1 MAEARRFTKSLSKP
15 GTAAE
20 MRQSAS
26 EAVRR
31 STYSQVRPRMVE
43 PLDYE
48 SVIQQRRTQ
57 IHSDPL
63 RDLLLFPHDD
73 VTVSRQ
79 PRQRR
84 TVVPSVPPEAAQE
97 ARSLL
102 VTECIKSYTTSWNV
116 LDYRYQQYTGDY
128 RQLPQNA
135 AWLEKLPTHTF
146 DIDEDVDK
154 EEDTASLA
162 SLKGGIMKQG
172 WLYKGNVNSVSMR
185 SFKRRYFS
193 LTQLPDGSFILNFY
207 KDEKLSKE
215 PKGSI
220 FLDSCV
226 GVVQTPKVRRFAF
239 ELRMQH
245 HRAGYVLAAE
255 SDADCDEWSAA
266 ITRVL
271 ALAGTGAGI
280 GAAGGERRNGD
291 GGGEHDEDAVKPE
304 SLTESLE
311 SSMHPELIKYAR
323 ETDHMNKT
331 LRSEARH
338 KLFSLDPDM
347 QRCAGGAA
355 EAPPRLPHD
364 AEALS
369 HRILVSCHALRF
381 ALQAPASDDGDDG
394 GGDGDSTGAGTTNVE
409 PFFVSLALFDARA
422 SRKISSDFHVDLN
435 QAWMRRVL
443 LAGAGGVGGEEEGA
457 PGGGAPWGGD
467 GGLGQPRLVGVS
479 ADNLRYP
486 TQAVFS
492 VAEPHCDVFLVARVD
507 KVLQGGVA
515 QCAEPY
521 IKNHDSGKIAQKVQK
536 QMRQVCVKLAP
547 YHMPFA
553 WAARPVF
560 REGPCVVD
568 RDSRFSA
575 LFRQDSAKLSDEDL
589 LKTLSEFRKPE
600 RMAKLQV
607 IPGSLDVTVEVVP
620 AELPNCVTS
629 SYVPVHPFHLTPE
642 GTGGEGISGVSGAA
656 AVVEVEEFVPE
667 EARLAQPF
675 AVYRNHLYVYPRALK
690 YDGQRSFPKARNL
703 AVCIEFRDSDAE
715 SAQPLPCVYGKPG
728 GPPFVMRAVAAVLH
742 HQHSPEFY
750 DEVKIRLPTQ
760 LHSGHHLLFSFFH
773 ISCEV
778 SGKAATKKRE
788 AVETQVGYAWLPLLR
803 DGRVVSGEVPLSAS
817 ASLPAGYLASNDTA
831 GATKHVGPDIRW
843 VDGGKQV
850 FRVATH
856 LVSTIYTQDQHLHN
870 FFSYCERAEEA
881 ETGGA
886 PLNEGELIKY
896 LKSLHAVES
905 HVMVAFLPTLLNQ
918 LFHVLTHATHSD
930 VAINATRV
938 LIHVVS
944 QCHEEELDHFL
955 HSYVTFVFKTE
966 ESAEACEGLTLHEEL
981 AKSLGFLLK
990 PSTDFLT
997 CNKLLKFSWFFFE
1010 ILIKSMAQNLV
1021 DSGRIKLNRTQR
1033 LPASFHTAVEDLVV
1047 AATENIVIKH
1057 RDFASETRRANHSL
1071 AAFIKRCFTFMD
1083 RGFLFKLINLYMH
1096 SFGPG
1101 DPKTLFEFK
1110 LAFLKEICSH
1120 EHYIPLNLAMSFSRG
1135 RIQRYQDL
1143 LFPTEATREGLPDL
1157 QLDYSLT
1164 EDFCKNHFLVGLLL
1178 REVSSALQQE
1188 SGDVRP
1194 AAIAVLKQLM
1204 AKHAHDDRYAHKN
1217 QQARIAS
1224 LYLPLLGIALENVSR
1239 LNVAR
1244 DHALL
1249 PSASANTCTVT
1260 RDDFTACV
1268 QNPVPGGATSNAAG
1282 SCTPHRAQ
1290 AAATA
1295 TAAGDL
1301 FSAISGTGTP
1311 GQLVVRHADSRA
1323 SLVSI
1328 ESATGLPSAHDKANS
1343 LEKQGAGS
1351 VLRLRPLEHGESRS
1365 LLLCVLHVLKSVSED
1380 ALLAYWNKASD
1391 TELLDFFTLLEICLH
1406 QFKYMGKRY
1415 LARAV
1420 EAASPVRS
1428 APPPPP
1434 ERKSQTLP
1442 APRNLLPSRAASL
1455 HARFSHLPSAEPGA
1469 SGGSLHHSYGHS
1481 EVEAVLEAA
1490 LATEAGLVVLDALAC
1505 FTHSFKEQL
1514 LAEESHGRLM
1524 RRVFDVLLTF
1534 LAVPQSEATLRHVF
1548 AVLRGFINK
1557 FPAALFTG
1565 RADMCASLCYELL
1578 KCCSAKLGSTRSEA
1592 CALLYLLMRN
1602 NFEYTGRKSFVRSHL
1617 QIIIAVSQLIA
1628 DVVGIGGS
1636 RFQHSLSIVN
1646 NYANSDKAMK
1656 ATAFPAEV
1664 KDLTKRIRTVL
1675 MATAQMKE
1683 HAGDP
1688 ELLADLQ
1695 YSLARSYA
1703 STPELRKAWLESMAR
1718 THLQHGDLSE
1728 AAMCYV
1734 HVAALVAEYL
1744 KRKGSYTRGCAAFRV
1759 LSPNVDEEAAM
1770 KEDAGMEDVH
1780 FNEDVLVELLERV
1793 ADALWK
1799 AERYELLA
1807 DVYRLVVPVFEKR
1820 RDFQRLSQVYNT
1832 LHLAYKKVVEVTHS
1846 GRRLL
1851 GTFFR
1856 VAFFGQAA
1864 GFFEEEDGKEYV
1876 YKEPKLTGLAELSQ
1890 RLLQLYAHKFGAS
1903 NVRMLQDSGKVNA
1916 KDLDP
1921 RCAYIQVTYVT
1932 PYFEEKEQ
1940 QERRSE
1946 FERCHGV
1953 RRFAFETPYTL
1964 GGGGARQG
1972 GVHEQCKRRTV
1983 LTTTHAF
1990 PYVKKRVPVMYE
2002 QHVELGPVEVAVDE
2016 MSARAAEL
2024 RALSVARDVDMIKL
2038 QLKLQGC
2045 VSPQVNAGPLA
2056 YARAFL
2062 DESNAKKF
2070 PDNKVK
2076 QLKEVFRLF
2085 VEACGQALEVNE
2097 RLIKED
2103 QLEYHEDMK
2112 TNYRDMVQQL
2122 ADITRDAVPMESGPP
2137 TRPSLR
2143 DSVHVFSAISGTPTG
2158 TTLSGVPHSS
2168 SSV

>member
-48 SVIQQRRTQ
+48 SVVQQRRTQ

-128 RQLPQNA
+128 RQLRQNA

-154 EEDTASLA
+154 DEDTASLA

-239 ELRMQH
+239 ELKMQH

-271 ALAGTGAGI
+271 ALAGTVAGS
-280 GAAGGERRNGD
+280 
-291 GGGEHDEDAVKPE
+291 VKAIRGIFV
-304 SLTESLE
+304 SVDQ
-311 SSMHPELIKYAR
+311 YAR

-355 EAPPRLPHD
+355 ETPPRLPHD

-381 ALQAPASDDGDDG
+381 ALQAPASDDDD
-394 GGDGDSTGAGTTNVE
+394 GGDGDSTGAGITNV
-409 PFFVSLALFDARA
+409 S
-422 SRKISSDFHVDLN
+422 SRRRHHRCHRHC
-435 QAWMRRVL
+435 RRVVI
-443 LAGAGGVGGEEEGA
+443 VGNRRIIGINITVTIII
-457 PGGGAPWGGD
+457 D
-467 GGLGQPRLVGVS
+467 
-479 ADNLRYP
+479 
-486 TQAVFS
+486 THAVFS

-575 LFRQDSAKLSDEDL
+575 LFRQDGAKLSDEDL
-589 LKTLSEFRKPE
+589 LKTLLEFRKPE

-642 GTGGEGISGVSGAA
+642 GTGGEGVAGAAA

-675 AVYRNHLYVYPRALK
+675 TVYRNHLYVYPHALK

-703 AVCIEFRDSDAE
+703 AVCTEFRDSDAE

-728 GPPFVMRAVAAVLH
+728 GPPFVTRAVAAVLH

-803 DGRVVSGEVPLSAS
+803 DGRVVSGEVQLSAS

-1033 LPASFHTAVEDLVV
+1033 LPASFHTAVEELVV

-1057 RDFASETRRANHSL
+1057 REFASETRRANHSL

-1083 RGFLFKLINLYMH
+1083 RGFLFKLINSYVH

-1143 LFPTEATREGLPDL
+1143 

-1194 AAIAVLKQLM
+1194 AAIAALKQLM

-1249 PSASANTCTVT
+1249 PSASANTCTVGT
-1260 RDDFTACV
+1260 G
-1268 QNPVPGGATSNAAG
+1268 GGAQG
-1282 SCTPHRAQ
+1282 
-1290 AAATA
+1290 
-1295 TAAGDL
+1295 GE
-1301 FSAISGTGTP
+1301 GTCTP

-1343 LEKQGAGS
+1343 LEKVHARACGAGS
-1351 VLRLRPLEHGESRS
+1351 ALRLRPLEHGESRS

-1391 TELLDFFTLLEICLH
+1391 AELLDFFTLLEVCLH

-1420 EAASPVRS
+1420 EAASPVVRS

-1434 ERKSQTLP
+1434 DRKSQTLP

-1856 VAFFGQAA
+1856 VAFFGQ